1 MGVEICLKIEFI
13 PPPPSSF
20 YNQSRESNFKIRL
33 EICQVNKITVS
44 HIAHYPAHLEE
55 WNNS

>member
-1 MGVEICLKIEFI
+1 MGVEICLKMEFI
-13 PPPPSSF
+13 PPHPSSF

-44 HIAHYPAHLEE
+44 HIAHCLPHLEE